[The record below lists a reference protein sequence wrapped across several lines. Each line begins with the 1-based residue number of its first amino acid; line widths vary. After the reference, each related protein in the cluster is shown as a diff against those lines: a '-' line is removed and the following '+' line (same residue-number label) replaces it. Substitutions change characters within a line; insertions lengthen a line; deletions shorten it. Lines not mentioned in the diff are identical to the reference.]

1 MHMPLHSK
9 ECPPVKPVKTK
20 SISRTEA
27 ANQRNQIAV
36 ISALLFLI
44 AALLS
49 LYVAW
54 QDLRSGGSSEV
65 FI

>member
-1 MHMPLHSK
+1 M
-9 ECPPVKPVKTK
+9 KPVKTR
-20 SISRTEA
+20 SVNRPNTSA
-27 ANQRNQIAV
+27 AQRNQVAL

-54 QDLRSGGSSEV
+54 QDLRTGGNSEV

>member
-1 MHMPLHSK
+1 M
-9 ECPPVKPVKTK
+9 KPVKTR
-20 SISRTEA
+20 SISRPNTSEA
-27 ANQRNQIAV
+27 QRNQIAL

-54 QDLRSGGSSEV
+54 QDLRSGGNSEV

>member
-1 MHMPLHSK
+1 M
-9 ECPPVKPVKTK
+9 KPVKTK

-27 ANQRNQIAV
+27 TNQRNQVAV

-54 QDLRSGGSSEV
+54 RDLRSGGSSEV